1 MLKRKRAVN
10 VVNVPGPAPVRVLGA
25 SGRPV
30 VAKRNA
36 LLAVLMWLIVVT
48 VVPRKGS
55 VRIPVLGRPGE
66 SVKARAYVGRPM
78 LMYSL
83 AEIVAPKPGFARR
96 FVSGAILVL
105 APVKGFVS
113 LGIPAASR
121 VAIVGPSQCNAAMS
135 AGGNRLA
142 PAQVRESASPMHR
155 MSGRVGTVA
164 CKGVRAIVCAV
175 GAIGENVLGRECV
188 LLKPQTAQ
196 AVAIVGLRLG
206 TVPLSVYG
214 VHMVP
219 A

>member
-1 MLKRKRAVN
+1 MK
-10 VVNVPGPAPVRVLGA
+10 
-25 SGRPV
+25 
-30 VAKRNA
+30 AK
-36 LLAVLMWLIVVT
+36 V
-48 VVPRKGS
+48 
-55 VRIPVLGRPGE
+55 
-66 SVKARAYVGRPM
+66 YVGRPM

-121 VAIVGPSQCNAAMS
+121 VAIVEPRQCNAATS

-142 PAQVRESASPMHR
+142 PAQVRESASPMHLK
-155 MSGRVGTVA
+155 SGRVGTVA

-175 GAIGENVLGRECV
+175 GAIGENVMGREYV
-188 LLKPQTAQ
+188 LLKPLTAQ
-196 AVAIVGLRLG
+196 PVAIVGLRLG